1 MSLKVHLALD
11 GNDGVRAAIADELR
25 QSDRDMLIELTNRIG
40 SADAVVA
47 STAQIADLPNPLP
60 SRVKL
65 FLLVDCGGAQA
76 FTDSRELVI
85 ANVAHVLVDRAAAW
99 VAVEVQQAVNQ
110 LREQGVG
117 ERIQIGVIG
126 VGVLGTALVKRL
138 KSGGI
143 KGIESVVVSDVR
155 TPRQGLLREL
165 EVRRSTLDLLLST
178 SDIVLP
184 AVHHGP
190 TADPLIGVRELRL
203 MGPDARIINASGVG
217 IVATVSDDARESK
230 PKLRLVVRPLS
241 DRREDVAEC
250 AVDVAAAIVG
260 NLVRLASNEPIVGI
274 VEHIDFPSAGDP
286 AFWSSRMSPAQSSD

>member
-1 MSLKVHLALD
+1 MSLKVYLALD
-11 GNDGVRAAIADELR
+11 GSDPVRVAVTDELR
-25 QSDRDMLIELTNRIG
+25 HPEVARRIQLTNRIG
-40 SADAVVA
+40 EADAIVA
-47 STAQIADLPNPLP
+47 STAQIMDLPNPLP

-65 FLLVDCGGAQA
+65 LQLVDCGGAQA
-76 FTDSRELVI
+76 FADLRELVI
-85 ANVAHVLVDRAAAW
+85 ANVTHVLVDRAVAW
-99 VAVEVQQAVNQ
+99 VEVEVRQAVNQ

-126 VGVLGTALVKRL
+126 VGVLGTGLVKRL

-165 EVRRSTLDLLLST
+165 DVRRSTLDLLLST

-217 IVATVSDDARESK
+217 IVATESGAAHEVK
-230 PKLRLVVRPLS
+230 PRLQLVERPLA
-241 DRREDVAEC
+241 DRREDVAEY
-250 AVDVAAAIVG
+250 AVDVAGAIVG
-260 NLVRLASNEPIVGI
+260 NLVRLASNEPIVGV

-286 AFWSSRMSPAQSSD
+286 AFWSSRMSPAQFSD